1 MAKGTVSAAKAT
13 DQVEAALTKGTGGT
27 PQPETLPWIKVSNM
41 VSSATQ
47 EEALSPVPPGAV
59 GTEPPPTPVHRVL
72 DPSHAIAEIKS
83 KVGTLTTVVHNVGHY
98 STLAFDEVEALAADI
113 AKLSNFI
120 RTKV

>member
-13 DQVEAALTKGTGGT
+13 DQVEASFTQRTPEPTVTQSPSGSGGVSDPT
-27 PQPETLPWIKVSNM
+27 PT
-41 VSSATQ
+41 
-47 EEALSPVPPGAV
+47 
-59 GTEPPPTPVHRVL
+59 PTPVHRVL

-83 KVGTLTTVVHNVGHY
+83 KVGALTTVVHNVGHY

-120 RTKV
+120 RAKV

>member
-13 DQVEAALTKGTGGT
+13 DQVEASFTQRT
-27 PQPETLPWIKVSNM
+27 PAPEPTVTQSP
-41 VSSATQ
+41 SA
-47 EEALSPVPPGAV
+47 SVP
-59 GTEPPPTPVHRVL
+59 EPEPEPTPTPVHRIL